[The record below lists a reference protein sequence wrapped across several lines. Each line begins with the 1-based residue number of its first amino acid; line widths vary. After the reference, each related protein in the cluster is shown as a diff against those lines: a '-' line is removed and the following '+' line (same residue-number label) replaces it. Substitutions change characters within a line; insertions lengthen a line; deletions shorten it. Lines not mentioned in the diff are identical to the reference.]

1 VRRPRIEQGTQGGCL
16 GTLVLFPLND
26 IRRQL
31 SYPDYRCRRKLLREV
46 QNGARVTAGRPKRRP
61 KGGRKPI
68 QRIYSAKAGE
78 AATVVVVDDDPSVL
92 RALSR
97 LIQAA
102 GYKVLTFDRPRA
114 LLASAI
120 PRANACM
127 VVDINLPEMNG
138 DALCSALKAS
148 GRGLPAVLITGRN
161 DFATQR
167 LIEEAHA
174 VAALFKPIDER
185 VLFDAIAQ
193 ALALSGT
200 DLRE

>member
-31 SYPDYRCRRKLLREV
+31 SYPDYHCRRKLLREV

-102 GYKVLTFDRPRA
+102 GYKVLTFDRPSA

-120 PRANACM
+120 PRADACM

-138 DALCSALKAS
+138 CELCSVLAAS
-148 GRGLPAVLITGRN
+148 GRGLPAILISGRN
-161 DFATQR
+161 DLATQR
-167 LIEEAHA
+167 LIAKTQV
-174 VAALFKPIDER
+174 VASLLKPVDER
-185 VLFDAIAQ
+185 ALFDAIAR
-193 ALALSGT
+193 ALALSDG
-200 DLRE
+200 

>member
-1 VRRPRIEQGTQGGCL
+1 MP
-16 GTLVLFPLND
+16 P
-26 IRRQL
+26 IRRRAI
-31 SYPDYRCRRKLLREV
+31 SH
-46 QNGARVTAGRPKRRP
+46 QNKPVPKRRRSP
-61 KGGRKPI
+61 ALKPNALA
-68 QRIYSAKAGE
+68 RRSAT
-78 AATVVVVDDDPSVL
+78 TVLVVDDDPSVRSSL
-92 RALSR
+92 AR

-102 GYKVLTFDRPRA
+102 GFRVLTFDRPSA

-120 PRANACM
+120 PTDNACM

-138 DALCSALKAS
+138 GELCSALTAS
-148 GRGLPAVLITGRN
+148 GRGLPTVLITGRN

-200 DLRE
+200 DSRE

>member
-1 VRRPRIEQGTQGGCL
+1 
-16 GTLVLFPLND
+16 
-26 IRRQL
+26 
-31 SYPDYRCRRKLLREV
+31 
-46 QNGARVTAGRPKRRP
+46 
-61 KGGRKPI
+61 
-68 QRIYSAKAGE
+68 
-78 AATVVVVDDDPSVL
+78 
-92 RALSR
+92 
-97 LIQAA
+97 
-102 GYKVLTFDRPRA
+102 
-114 LLASAI
+114 
-120 PRANACM
+120 M

-138 DALCSALKAS
+138 GELCSALTAS

-200 DLRE
+200 DSRE